1 MNERIKI
8 LIKFCSHSRL
18 PSFTLEQKPLLKKL
32 KMRSSGDSKSKR
44 KSKNRVKKAPSPNPT
59 ASPDASSS
67 STTAAAS
74 TASSTSTT
82 SPQPS
87 AKSEPVSLE
96 SQPSL
101 AVKEEDGVS
110 ISSFGSVSS
119 PLTEKTFVGGD
130 MLARSPVGSVQD
142 LSVVR

>member
-59 ASPDASSS
+59 ASPDPSS

-101 AVKEEDGVS
+101 TVKEEDGVS

>member
-59 ASPDASSS
+59 ASPDPSS
-67 STTAAAS
+67 STTAAPS

-82 SPQPS
+82 SPQPL

-96 SQPSL
+96 PQPSL

-119 PLTEKTFVGGD
+119 PLIEKTFVGGD

>member
-59 ASPDASSS
+59 ASPDPSS